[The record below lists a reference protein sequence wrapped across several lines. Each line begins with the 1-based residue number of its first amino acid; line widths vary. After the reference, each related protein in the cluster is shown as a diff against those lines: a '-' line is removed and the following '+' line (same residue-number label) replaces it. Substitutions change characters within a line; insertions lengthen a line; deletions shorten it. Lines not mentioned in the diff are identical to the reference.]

1 METRRI
7 IAYLLVLAV
16 VATLVAVRILTVR
29 SRRRERRQAAR
40 PIDIVA
46 DTHER

>member
-16 VATLVAVRILTVR
+16 VAALIAIRLVTVR
-29 SRRRERRQAAR
+29 ARRRERRQAAR
-40 PIDIVA
+40 PIDILA